1 MKTGPLVVRFIHI
14 IAKRHTHLDSS
25 KQDAG
30 RKECHPPCPERVAV
44 ACPSARLARAPVIV
58 IIGSVVDRRRVRQ
71 NTLYYRNQKSE
82 ALRLLLSR
90 SLVGVPV
97 AVDGDGMAEKSG
109 DRGGAGIPR

>member
-1 MKTGPLVVRFIHI
+1 M
-14 IAKRHTHLDSS
+14 S
-25 KQDAG
+25 
-30 RKECHPPCPERVAV
+30 PPVSR
-44 ACPSARLARAPVIV
+44 ACRRGVSVGRLARAPVIV

-109 DRGGAGIPR
+109 DRGGAGIPIPR